1 MIRNKITIAL
11 LEAIL
16 RGIMLLV
23 LKLCDDKELA
33 DEFFKYAESTIRL
46 LKDKNNA

>member
-1 MIRNKITIAL
+1 MIRNQITIAL

-33 DEFFKYAESTIRL
+33 DEFFKYAESTIKL
-46 LKDKNNA
+46 VKDEKDE